1 MRTARR
7 PFGGFAGWAILP
19 FAAFLAVFAVYP
31 LAQLVRMAFSDV
43 QLEQGLFTWS
53 FAGVANF
60 VRLLDDPIAVRAVV
74 VTTIFTVS
82 AVPASIVLGTLAAVL
97 VDRSTLFTGLARN
110 VILWPAV
117 IAPVVVSLMWLLI
130 LSPNLGALNNLLAT
144 LGLPGQGWLGSP
156 TGAMGA
162 IIAVD
167 VWHWTPV
174 VFLIVY
180 TALRGMDADVLAAAR
195 VDGASERQLLWHI
208 VIPLL
213 RPALLAAAL
222 IRLVMCVKAF
232 DEVYLLTRGGP
243 GSATTLVTLHIR
255 NVFFDRV
262 ELGYGASYSVVIVA
276 VVAAVLAL
284 WAAGRRWV
292 IRANGN
298 GVVTG

>member
-1 MRTARR
+1 
-7 PFGGFAGWAILP
+7 
-19 FAAFLAVFAVYP
+19 
-31 LAQLVRMAFSDV
+31 
-43 QLEQGLFTWS
+43 
-53 FAGVANF
+53 
-60 VRLLDDPIAVRAVV
+60 
-74 VTTIFTVS
+74 
-82 AVPASIVLGTLAAVL
+82 
-97 VDRSTLFTGLARN
+97 
-110 VILWPAV
+110 
-117 IAPVVVSLMWLLI
+117 
-130 LSPNLGALNNLLAT
+130 
-144 LGLPGQGWLGSP
+144 
-156 TGAMGA
+156 
-162 IIAVD
+162 
-167 VWHWTPV
+167 
-174 VFLIVY
+174 
-180 TALRGMDADVLAAAR
+180 
-195 VDGASERQLLWHI
+195 LWHI

>member
-213 RPALLAAAL
+213 RPALVAAAL

>member
-7 PFGGFAGWAILP
+7 PFGGFAEWAILP

>member
-1 MRTARR
+1 VRTARR

-213 RPALLAAAL
+213 RPALVAAAL